1 MNISKS
7 TLDFIC
13 KHANDDVRKLALSA
27 KRAEE
32 LDLSFAL
39 DQIAGRQKAKVK
51 LPSWFEMAN
60 TAMGEGRYKVQNED
74 VGKAVGENID
84 KALVKG
90 EDADE
95 RNFLVFP
102 PHISMEQCS
111 SEQTARYKKRV
122 LDRVLSSILDCDRS
136 RNAHFIDITGG
147 FGVDFSYLAQ
157 GFTEATYVERQ
168 EHLCEIARHNFPLLG
183 LPHAN
188 VICKELESPLKLP
201 ILGTDLKRTCNGPET
216 DLQGIVVFI
225 DPARRDTNGNRT
237 YAIGD
242 CTPNILGFIGELLNR
257 TAVVMVKLSPMLD
270 WHQTVEDI
278 NRASGSGNAVREVHI
293 VSTQNECKEL
303 LLVLS
308 ERYES
313 ALEVHCVNDDE
324 AFVFTLSEANT
335 PVSESRNA
343 ERLFVPNASVMKAG
357 CFSEVES
364 RFGVR
369 QIARN
374 SHLFVGGADV
384 EGFPGR
390 VFNILCVTTMNKKE
404 LKSAL
409 AGIDRAN
416 ISVRNFPLS
425 PEQLRKRLKIKDGGD
440 IYLFATTTDEEEH
453 VIYITKKESL

>member
-1 MNISKS
+1 MNISEA
-7 TLDFIC
+7 TIDFVC

-27 KRAEE
+27 KRTEE

-39 DQIAGRQKAKVK
+39 DQIAGRQKARTK
-51 LPSWFEMAN
+51 LPSWYAL
-60 TAMGEGRYKVQNED
+60 AALGEGV
-74 VGKAVGENID
+74 
-84 KALVKG
+84 
-90 EDADE
+90 DE
-95 RNFLVFP
+95 AHFLVFP
-102 PHISMEQCS
+102 PHISVEQCS
-111 SEQTARYKKRV
+111 SEQTAKYKKRI
-122 LDRVLSSILDCDRS
+122 LDRLLPSILDHPWS

-157 GFTEATYVERQ
+157 GFAEATYVERQ
-168 EHLCEIARHNFPLLG
+168 EHLCEIARHNFPLLS

-188 VICKELESPLKLP
+188 IICKELESPFELP
-201 ILGTDLKRTCNGPET
+201 VLGTDQ
-216 DLQGIVVFI
+216 QGIVVFI

-242 CTPNILGFIGELLNR
+242 CTPNILGFIGELLKK

-270 WHQTVEDI
+270 WHQTVEDM
-278 NRASGSGNAVREVHI
+278 NRVSGSGNAVREVHI

-313 ALEVHCVNDDE
+313 ELEVHCVNDDDV
-324 AFVFTLSEANT
+324 FVFTPGEANS
-335 PVSESRNA
+335 PISESRST
-343 ERLFVPNASVMKAG
+343 EKLFVPNASVMKAG
-357 CFSEVES
+357 CFPEIEA
-364 RFGVR
+364 RFGIR
-369 QIARN
+369 QIGKN
-374 SHLFVGGADV
+374 SHLFIGSEDIV
-384 EGFPGR
+384 GFPGR

-409 AGIDRAN
+409 AGIDKAN

-453 VIYITKKESL
+453 VIYVTGKDSA

>member
-1 MNISKS
+1 MNISEE
-7 TLDFIC
+7 TINFVC

-27 KRAEE
+27 KRAEG

-39 DQIAGRQKAKVK
+39 DQIAGRQKARTK
-51 LPSWFEMAN
+51 LPSWYAL
-60 TAMGEGRYKVQNED
+60 AALGERV
-74 VGKAVGENID
+74 
-84 KALVKG
+84 
-90 EDADE
+90 DE
-95 RNFLVFP
+95 AHFLVFP

-111 SEQTARYKKRV
+111 SEQTARYKKRI
-122 LDRVLSSILDCDRS
+122 LDRLLPSILDHPWS

-157 GFTEATYVERQ
+157 GFAEATYVERQ
-168 EHLCEIARHNFPLLG
+168 EHLCEIAKHNFPLLG
-183 LPHAN
+183 LPKAN
-188 VICKELESPLKLP
+188 VICKELETPLELP
-201 ILGTDLKRTCNGPET
+201 FLVNGPGTDLERTYNGGRT
-216 DLQGIVVFI
+216 DLQEIVIFI

-237 YAIGD
+237 YAIDD
-242 CTPNILGFIGELLNR
+242 CTPNILDFIGELLKE

-270 WHQTVEDI
+270 WHQTIEDI

-313 ALEVHCVNDDE
+313 ALEVYCVNDDE
-324 AFVFTLSEANT
+324 VFVFTPSGANT
-335 PVSESRNA
+335 PFSESRNA
-343 ERLFVPNASVMKAG
+343 EKLFVPNASVMKAG
-357 CFSEVES
+357 CFSELES
-364 RFGVR
+364 RFGIK
-369 QIARN
+369 QIASN
-374 SHLFVGGADV
+374 SHLFVGGENV

-390 VFNILCVTTMNKKE
+390 AFNILCVTTMNKKE

-440 IYLFATTTDEEEH
+440 VYLFATTTDDEEH
-453 VIYITKKESL
+453 VIYVTGK

>member
-1 MNISKS
+1 MNISEA
-7 TLDFIC
+7 TIDFVC
-13 KHANDDVRKLALSA
+13 RHANDDVRKLALSA
-27 KRAEE
+27 KRAEG

-39 DQIAGRQKAKVK
+39 DQIAGRQKARTK
-51 LPSWFEMAN
+51 LPSWYAL
-60 TAMGEGRYKVQNED
+60 AALGERV
-74 VGKAVGENID
+74 
-84 KALVKG
+84 
-90 EDADE
+90 DE
-95 RNFLVFP
+95 AHFLVFP

-111 SEQTARYKKRV
+111 SEQTAKYKKRI
-122 LDRVLSSILDCDRS
+122 LDRLLPSILDHPWS

-147 FGVDFSYLAQ
+147 FGVDFSFLAQ
-157 GFTEATYVERQ
+157 GFAEATYVERQ

-183 LPHAN
+183 LPQTN
-188 VICKELESPLKLP
+188 VVCKELDSPLQLP
-201 ILGTDLKRTCNGPET
+201 SLRAALQET
-216 DLQGIVVFI
+216 IVFI

-242 CTPNILGFIGELLNR
+242 CTPNILDFIGELLNR

-313 ALEVHCVNDDE
+313 ELEVYCVNDDDV
-324 AFVFTLSEANT
+324 FVFTPGKANAAI
-335 PVSESRNA
+335 SESRST
-343 ERLFVPNASVMKAG
+343 EKLYVPNASVMKAG
-357 CFSEVES
+357 CFPEIET
-364 RFGVR
+364 RFGIR
-369 QIARN
+369 QIGKN
-374 SHLFVGGADV
+374 SHLFIGSEDIV
-384 EGFPGR
+384 GFPGR
-390 VFNILCVTTMNKKE
+390 VFNILSVTTMNKKE

-453 VIYITKKESL
+453 VIYVTGKDSACAEFLESKLGVN

>member
-1 MNISKS
+1 MNISEA
-7 TLDFIC
+7 TIDFVC
-13 KHANDDVRKLALSA
+13 RHANDDVRKLALSA
-27 KRAEE
+27 KRAEG

-39 DQIAGRQKAKVK
+39 DQIAGRQKARTK
-51 LPSWFEMAN
+51 LPSWYAL
-60 TAMGEGRYKVQNED
+60 AASGERV
-74 VGKAVGENID
+74 
-84 KALVKG
+84 
-90 EDADE
+90 DE
-95 RNFLVFP
+95 AHFLVFP

-111 SEQTARYKKRV
+111 SEQTAKYKKRI
-122 LDRVLSSILDCDRS
+122 LDRILPSILDHPWS

-157 GFTEATYVERQ
+157 GFAEATYVERQ

-183 LPHAN
+183 LPQTN
-188 VICKELESPLKLP
+188 VVCKELDSPLQLP
-201 ILGTDLKRTCNGPET
+201 SLRAALQET
-216 DLQGIVVFI
+216 IVFI

-242 CTPNILGFIGELLNR
+242 CTPNILDFIGELLKK

-313 ALEVHCVNDDE
+313 ELEVYCVNDDDV
-324 AFVFTLSEANT
+324 FVFIPGKANAAI
-335 PVSESRNA
+335 SESRST
-343 ERLFVPNASVMKAG
+343 EKLFVPNASVMKAG
-357 CFSEVES
+357 CFSEIET
-364 RFGVR
+364 RFGIR
-369 QIARN
+369 QIGKN
-374 SHLFVGGADV
+374 SHLFIGGEDIV
-384 EGFPGR
+384 GFPGR

-409 AGIDRAN
+409 AGIDKAN

-453 VIYITKKESL
+453 IIYVTGKDSA

>member
-1 MNISKS
+1 MNISEA
-7 TLDFIC
+7 TIDFVC

-27 KRAEE
+27 KRAEG

-39 DQIAGRQKAKVK
+39 DQIAGRQKARTK
-51 LPSWFEMAN
+51 LPSWYAL
-60 TAMGEGRYKVQNED
+60 AALGESV
-74 VGKAVGENID
+74 
-84 KALVKG
+84 
-90 EDADE
+90 DE
-95 RNFLVFP
+95 AHFLVFP

-111 SEQTARYKKRV
+111 SEQTAKYKKRI
-122 LDRVLSSILDCDRS
+122 LDRLLPSILGHPCS
-136 RNAHFIDITGG
+136 RNSHFIDITGG

-157 GFTEATYVERQ
+157 GFAEATYVERQ

-183 LPHAN
+183 LPQAN
-188 VICKELESPLKLP
+188 VVCKELDSPLLLP
-201 ILGTDLKRTCNGPET
+201 SLRAALQET
-216 DLQGIVVFI
+216 IVFI

-242 CTPNILGFIGELLNR
+242 CTPNILDFIGELLNR

-313 ALEVHCVNDDE
+313 ELEVYCVNDDDV
-324 AFVFTLSEANT
+324 FVFIPGKANAAI
-335 PVSESRNA
+335 SESRST
-343 ERLFVPNASVMKAG
+343 EKLFVPNASVMKAG
-357 CFSEVES
+357 CFPEIEA
-364 RFGVR
+364 RFGIR
-369 QIARN
+369 QIGKN
-374 SHLFVGGADV
+374 SHLFIGSEDIV
-384 EGFPGR
+384 GFPGR

-453 VIYITKKESL
+453 VIYVTGNDSACAEFLESKLGVN

>member
-1 MNISKS
+1 MDISKA
-7 TLDFIC
+7 TLDFVC

-27 KRAEE
+27 KRAEG

-39 DQIAGRQKAKVK
+39 DQIAGRQKAKTK
-51 LPSWFEMAN
+51 LPSWLAIAEKAN
-60 TAMGEGRYKVQNED
+60 GES
-74 VGKAVGENID
+74 
-84 KALVKG
+84 
-90 EDADE
+90 ADE
-95 RNFLVFP
+95 AHFLVFP

-111 SEQTARYKKRV
+111 SEQTARYKKRI
-122 LDRVLSSILDCDRS
+122 LDRLLASILDQDRS

-157 GFTEATYVERQ
+157 GFAEATYVERQ

-188 VICKELESPLKLP
+188 IICKELESPFELP
-201 ILGTDLKRTCNGPET
+201 VLGTDQ
-216 DLQGIVVFI
+216 QGIVVFI

-257 TAVVMVKLSPMLD
+257 TAIVMVKLSPMLD
-270 WHQTVEDI
+270 WHQTVGDI

-308 ERYES
+308 ERNES
-313 ALEVHCVNDDE
+313 ALEVYCVNDDE
-324 AFVFTLSEANT
+324 VFVFTPGKANA
-335 PVSESRNA
+335 PISESRST

-357 CFSEVES
+357 CFSEVEN
-364 RFGVR
+364 RFGIR

-374 SHLFVGGADV
+374 SHLFVGGVDV
-384 EGFPGR
+384 KGFPGR

-425 PEQLRKRLKIKDGGD
+425 PELLRKRLKIKDGGD
-440 IYLFATTTDEEEH
+440 IYLFATTTDNEEH
-453 VIYITKKESL
+453 VIYVTGKDSACAEFLESKLGVN

>member
-1 MNISKS
+1 MNISEA
-7 TLDFIC
+7 TIDFVC

-27 KRAEE
+27 KRAEG
-32 LDLSFAL
+32 LDLLFAL
-39 DQIAGRQKAKVK
+39 DQIAGRQKAKTK
-51 LPSWFEMAN
+51 LPSWLAIAEKAN
-60 TAMGEGRYKVQNED
+60 GES
-74 VGKAVGENID
+74 
-84 KALVKG
+84 
-90 EDADE
+90 ADE
-95 RNFLVFP
+95 AHFLVFP

-111 SEQTARYKKRV
+111 SEQTARYKKRI
-122 LDRVLSSILDCDRS
+122 LDRLLASILDQDRS

-157 GFTEATYVERQ
+157 GFAEATYVERQ

-188 VICKELESPLKLP
+188 IICKELESPFELP
-201 ILGTDLKRTCNGPET
+201 VLGTDQ
-216 DLQGIVVFI
+216 QGIVVFI

-303 LLVLS
+303 LLELS

-313 ALEVHCVNDDE
+313 ELEVHCVNDDDV
-324 AFVFTLSEANT
+324 FVFTPSET
-335 PVSESRNA
+335 RTKTLEVKQSKK
-343 ERLFVPNASVMKAG
+343 LFVPNASVMKAG
-357 CFSEVES
+357 CFSEIET
-364 RFGVR
+364 RFGIR
-369 QIARN
+369 QIGKN
-374 SHLFVGGADV
+374 SHLFIGGEDIV
-384 EGFPGR
+384 GFPGR

-404 LKSAL
+404 LKSSL

-440 IYLFATTTDEEEH
+440 IYLFAATTDEEEH
-453 VIYITKKESL
+453 VIYVTGKDSA

>member
-1 MNISKS
+1 MNISEA
-7 TLDFIC
+7 TIDFVC
-13 KHANDDVRKLALSA
+13 RHANDDVRKLALSA
-27 KRAEE
+27 KRTEG

-39 DQIAGRQKAKVK
+39 DQIAGRQKARTK
-51 LPSWFEMAN
+51 LPSWYAL
-60 TAMGEGRYKVQNED
+60 AALGERVD
-74 VGKAVGENID
+74 VAH
-84 KALVKG
+84 
-90 EDADE
+90 
-95 RNFLVFP
+95 FLVFP

-111 SEQTARYKKRV
+111 SEQTAKYKKRI
-122 LDRVLSSILDCDRS
+122 LDRLLSSILGHPCS

-157 GFTEATYVERQ
+157 GFAEATYVERQ

-183 LPHAN
+183 LPQAN
-188 VICKELESPLKLP
+188 VICKELDSPLQLP
-201 ILGTDLKRTCNGPET
+201 SLRAA
-216 DLQGIVVFI
+216 LQEAIVFI

-242 CTPNILGFIGELLNR
+242 CTPNILDFIGELLKK
-257 TAVVMVKLSPMLD
+257 TVVVMVKLSPMLD
-270 WHQTVEDI
+270 WHQTVEDV

-313 ALEVHCVNDDE
+313 ELEVYCVNDDV
-324 AFVFTLSEANT
+324 FVFTPSET
-335 PVSESRNA
+335 RTKTLEVKPSKK
-343 ERLFVPNASVMKAG
+343 LFVPNASVMKAG
-357 CFSEVES
+357 CFPEIEA
-364 RFGVR
+364 RFGIR
-369 QIARN
+369 QIGKN
-374 SHLFVGGADV
+374 SHLFIGSEDIV
-384 EGFPGR
+384 GFPGR

-453 VIYITKKESL
+453 IIYVTGKDSACAEFLESKLGVN

>member
-1 MNISKS
+1 MNISE
-7 TLDFIC
+7 TTIDFVC

-27 KRAEE
+27 KRTEG

-39 DQIAGRQKAKVK
+39 DQIAGRQKARTK
-51 LPSWFEMAN
+51 LPSWYAL
-60 TAMGEGRYKVQNED
+60 AALGESV
-74 VGKAVGENID
+74 
-84 KALVKG
+84 
-90 EDADE
+90 DE
-95 RNFLVFP
+95 AHFLVFP

-111 SEQTARYKKRV
+111 SEQTAKYKKRV
-122 LDRVLSSILDCDRS
+122 LDRVLSSIFDQDWP
-136 RNAHFIDITGG
+136 RNAHFVDITGG

-157 GFTEATYVERQ
+157 GFAEATYVERQ
-168 EHLCEIARHNFPLLG
+168 EHLCEIARHNFSLLC

-188 VICKELESPLKLP
+188 VVCKELETPLELP
-201 ILGTDLKRTCNGPET
+201 FLGNGPET
-216 DLQGIVVFI
+216 DLKRRRSEGEADQKETVVFI

-242 CTPNILGFIGELLNR
+242 CTPNILDFIGELLKK

-308 ERYES
+308 ERNES
-313 ALEVHCVNDDE
+313 EMEVYCVNDDDV
-324 AFVFTLSEANT
+324 FVFTPSENKVVT
-335 PVSESRNA
+335 FEPKPSKK
-343 ERLFVPNASVMKAG
+343 LFVPNASVMKAG

-364 RFGVR
+364 RFGIR

-374 SHLFVGGADV
+374 SHLFIGSEDV
-384 EGFPGR
+384 VGFPGR
-390 VFNILCVTTMNKKE
+390 VFDIECVTTMNKKE
-404 LKSAL
+404 LKKAL
-409 AGIDRAN
+409 DGIDRAN

-440 IYLFATTTDEEEH
+440 VYLFATTDENDEH
-453 VIYITKKESL
+453 IIYVCKR

>member
-1 MNISKS
+1 MNISEA
-7 TLDFIC
+7 TIDFVC
-13 KHANDDVRKLALSA
+13 RHANDDVRKLALSA
-27 KRAEE
+27 KRTEE

-39 DQIAGRQKAKVK
+39 DQIAGRQKARTK
-51 LPSWFEMAN
+51 LPSW
-60 TAMGEGRYKVQNED
+60 Y
-74 VGKAVGENID
+74 
-84 KALVKG
+84 ALAERV
-90 EDADE
+90 DE
-95 RNFLVFP
+95 AHFLVFP

-111 SEQTARYKKRV
+111 SEQTAKYKKSV
-122 LDRVLSSILDCDRS
+122 LDRLLPSILGHPCS
-136 RNAHFIDITGG
+136 RNTHFIDITGG

-157 GFTEATYVERQ
+157 GFAEATYVERQ

-188 VICKELESPLKLP
+188 VICKELDSPLQLP
-201 ILGTDLKRTCNGPET
+201 SLRAALQET
-216 DLQGIVVFI
+216 IVFI

-242 CTPNILGFIGELLNR
+242 CSPNILDFIGELLNR

-278 NRASGSGNAVREVHI
+278 NRSSGSGNAVREVHI

-313 ALEVHCVNDDE
+313 ELEVYCVNDDDV
-324 AFVFTLSEANT
+324 FVFTPSET
-335 PVSESRNA
+335 RTKTLEVKPSKK
-343 ERLFVPNASVMKAG
+343 LLVPNASVMKAG
-357 CFSEVES
+357 CFPEIEA
-364 RFGVR
+364 RFGIR
-369 QIARN
+369 QIGKN
-374 SHLFVGGADV
+374 SHLFIGSEDIV
-384 EGFPGR
+384 GFPGR

-404 LKSAL
+404 LNSAL

-453 VIYITKKESL
+453 VIYVTGKDSA

>member
-1 MNISKS
+1 MDISKA
-7 TLDFIC
+7 TLDFVC

-27 KRAEE
+27 KRAEG

-39 DQIAGRQKAKVK
+39 DQIAGRQKAKTK
-51 LPSWFEMAN
+51 LPSWLAIAEKAN
-60 TAMGEGRYKVQNED
+60 GES
-74 VGKAVGENID
+74 
-84 KALVKG
+84 
-90 EDADE
+90 ADE
-95 RNFLVFP
+95 AHFLVFP

-111 SEQTARYKKRV
+111 SEQTARYKKRI
-122 LDRVLSSILDCDRS
+122 LDRLLASILDQDRS

-157 GFTEATYVERQ
+157 GFAEATYVERQ

-188 VICKELESPLKLP
+188 IICKELESPFELP
-201 ILGTDLKRTCNGPET
+201 VLGTDQ
-216 DLQGIVVFI
+216 QGIVVFI

-257 TAVVMVKLSPMLD
+257 TAIVMVKLSPMLD

-278 NRASGSGNAVREVHI
+278 NRSSGSGNAVREVHI

-313 ALEVHCVNDDE
+313 ELEVHCVNDDDV
-324 AFVFTLSEANT
+324 FVFTPNETKTIALEVKPSKK
-335 PVSESRNA
+335 
-343 ERLFVPNASVMKAG
+343 LFVPNASVMKAG
-357 CFSEVES
+357 CFSELEG
-364 RFGVR
+364 RFGIK
-369 QIARN
+369 QIASN
-374 SHLFVGGADV
+374 SHLFVGGEDV
-384 EGFPGR
+384 KSFPGR

-404 LKSAL
+404 LKKAL
-409 AGIDRAN
+409 DGIDRAN

-440 IYLFATTTDEEEH
+440 IYLFATTTDNEEH
-453 VIYITKKESL
+453 VIYVTGK

>member
-1 MNISKS
+1 MNILEA
-7 TLDFIC
+7 TIDFVC
-13 KHANDDVRKLALSA
+13 RHANDDVRKLALSA
-27 KRAEE
+27 KRTEG

-39 DQIAGRQKAKVK
+39 DQIAGRQKARTK
-51 LPSWFEMAN
+51 LPSWYAL
-60 TAMGEGRYKVQNED
+60 AALGERV
-74 VGKAVGENID
+74 
-84 KALVKG
+84 
-90 EDADE
+90 DE
-95 RNFLVFP
+95 AHFLVFP

-111 SEQTARYKKRV
+111 SEQTAKYKKSV
-122 LDRVLSSILDCDRS
+122 LDRLLPSILDHPWS
-136 RNAHFIDITGG
+136 RNSHFIDITGG
-147 FGVDFSYLAQ
+147 FGVDF
-157 GFTEATYVERQ
+157 
-168 EHLCEIARHNFPLLG
+168 FPLLG
-183 LPHAN
+183 LPKAN
-188 VICKELESPLKLP
+188 VVCKELDSPLQLP
-201 ILGTDLKRTCNGPET
+201 SLRTALQET
-216 DLQGIVVFI
+216 IVFI

-242 CTPNILGFIGELLNR
+242 CTPNILDFIGELLNR

-313 ALEVHCVNDDE
+313 ELEVHCVNDDDV
-324 AFVFTLSEANT
+324 FVFTPGKANAAI
-335 PVSESRNA
+335 SESRST
-343 ERLFVPNASVMKAG
+343 EKLFVPNASVMKAG
-357 CFSEVES
+357 CFPEIET
-364 RFGVR
+364 RFGIR
-369 QIARN
+369 QIGKN
-374 SHLFVGGADV
+374 SHLFIGSEDIV
-384 EGFPGR
+384 GFPGR

-409 AGIDRAN
+409 AGIDKAN

-453 VIYITKKESL
+453 VIYVTGKDSA

>member
-1 MNISKS
+1 MNISEA
-7 TLDFIC
+7 TIDFVC

-27 KRAEE
+27 KRTEE

-39 DQIAGRQKAKVK
+39 DQIAGRQKARTK
-51 LPSWFEMAN
+51 LPSWYAL
-60 TAMGEGRYKVQNED
+60 AALGEGV
-74 VGKAVGENID
+74 
-84 KALVKG
+84 
-90 EDADE
+90 DE
-95 RNFLVFP
+95 AHFLVFP
-102 PHISMEQCS
+102 PHISVEQCS
-111 SEQTARYKKRV
+111 SEQTAKYKKRI
-122 LDRVLSSILDCDRS
+122 LDRLLPSILDHPWS

-157 GFTEATYVERQ
+157 GFAEATYVERQ
-168 EHLCEIARHNFPLLG
+168 EHLCEIARHNFPLLS

-188 VICKELESPLKLP
+188 IICKELESPFELP
-201 ILGTDLKRTCNGPET
+201 VLGTDQ
-216 DLQGIVVFI
+216 QGIVVFI

-242 CTPNILGFIGELLNR
+242 CTPNILGFIGELLKK

-270 WHQTVEDI
+270 WHQTVEDM
-278 NRASGSGNAVREVHI
+278 NRVSGSGNAVREVHI

-313 ALEVHCVNDDE
+313 ELEVHCVNDDDV
-324 AFVFTLSEANT
+324 FVFTPGEANS
-335 PVSESRNA
+335 PISESRST
-343 ERLFVPNASVMKAG
+343 EKLFVPNASVMKAG
-357 CFSEVES
+357 CFPEIEA
-364 RFGVR
+364 RFGIR
-369 QIARN
+369 QIGKN
-374 SHLFVGGADV
+374 SHLFIGSEDIV
-384 EGFPGR
+384 GFPGR

-409 AGIDRAN
+409 AGIDKAN

-453 VIYITKKESL
+453 IIYVTGKDSACAEFLESKLGVN

>member
-1 MNISKS
+1 MNISEA
-7 TLDFIC
+7 TIDFVC
-13 KHANDDVRKLALSA
+13 RHANDDVRKLALSA
-27 KRAEE
+27 KRAEG

-39 DQIAGRQKAKVK
+39 DQIAGRQKARTK
-51 LPSWFEMAN
+51 LPSWYAL
-60 TAMGEGRYKVQNED
+60 AASGERV
-74 VGKAVGENID
+74 
-84 KALVKG
+84 
-90 EDADE
+90 DE
-95 RNFLVFP
+95 AHFLVFP

-111 SEQTARYKKRV
+111 SEQTAKYKKRI
-122 LDRVLSSILDCDRS
+122 LDCILPSILDHPWS

-157 GFTEATYVERQ
+157 GFAEATYVERQ

-188 VICKELESPLKLP
+188 VICKEFETPLQLP
-201 ILGTDLKRTCNGPET
+201 SLGAALQET
-216 DLQGIVVFI
+216 IVFI

-242 CTPNILGFIGELLNR
+242 CTPNILDFIGELLNR

-313 ALEVHCVNDDE
+313 ELEVHCVNDDDV
-324 AFVFTLSEANT
+324 FVFTPSET
-335 PVSESRNA
+335 RFKTLEVKPSKK
-343 ERLFVPNASVMKAG
+343 LFVPNASVMKAG
-357 CFSEVES
+357 CFPEIEA
-364 RFGVR
+364 RFGIR
-369 QIARN
+369 QIGKN
-374 SHLFVGGADV
+374 SHLFIGGEDIV
-384 EGFPGR
+384 GFPGR

-453 VIYITKKESL
+453 IIYVTGK

>member
-1 MNISKS
+1 MNISNA
-7 TLDFIC
+7 TLDFVC

-27 KRAEE
+27 KRTED

-84 KALVKG
+84 KAMG

-188 VICKELESPLKLP
+188 VICKELESPLELP

-216 DLQGIVVFI
+216 DLQGIVFFI

-242 CTPNILGFIGELLNR
+242 CTPNILDFIGELLNR

-357 CFSEVES
+357 CFSEIES

-404 LKSAL
+404 LKKAL
-409 AGIDRAN
+409 NGIDRAN

>member
-1 MNISKS
+1 MNISEA
-7 TLDFIC
+7 TIDFVC

-27 KRAEE
+27 KRAEG

-39 DQIAGRQKAKVK
+39 DQIAGRQKARTK
-51 LPSWFEMAN
+51 LPSWYAL
-60 TAMGEGRYKVQNED
+60 AALGERV
-74 VGKAVGENID
+74 
-84 KALVKG
+84 
-90 EDADE
+90 DE
-95 RNFLVFP
+95 AHFLVFP

-111 SEQTARYKKRV
+111 SEQTAKYKKRI
-122 LDRVLSSILDCDRS
+122 LDRLLPSILGHPCS

-157 GFTEATYVERQ
+157 GFAEATYVERQ

-188 VICKELESPLKLP
+188 VVCKELETPLQLP
-201 ILGTDLKRTCNGPET
+201 SLRAALQET
-216 DLQGIVVFI
+216 IVFI

-242 CTPNILGFIGELLNR
+242 CTPNILDFIGELLNR

-313 ALEVHCVNDDE
+313 ELEVHCVNDDDV
-324 AFVFTLSEANT
+324 FVFTPSETRTKTLEVKPAKK
-335 PVSESRNA
+335 
-343 ERLFVPNASVMKAG
+343 LFVPNASVMKAG
-357 CFSEVES
+357 CFPEIET
-364 RFGVR
+364 RFGIR
-369 QIARN
+369 QIGKN
-374 SHLFVGGADV
+374 SHLFIGSEDIV
-384 EGFPGR
+384 GFPGR
-390 VFNILCVTTMNKKE
+390 VFNILTVTTMNKKE

-416 ISVRNFPLS
+416 ITTRNFPLS

-453 VIYITKKESL
+453 IIYVTGKDSACAEFLESKLGVN

>member
-1 MNISKS
+1 MNISEA
-7 TLDFIC
+7 TIDFVC

-27 KRAEE
+27 KRTEG

-39 DQIAGRQKAKVK
+39 DQIAGRQKARTK
-51 LPSWFEMAN
+51 LPSWYAL
-60 TAMGEGRYKVQNED
+60 AALGESV
-74 VGKAVGENID
+74 
-84 KALVKG
+84 
-90 EDADE
+90 DE
-95 RNFLVFP
+95 AHFLVFP

-111 SEQTARYKKRV
+111 SEQTAKYKKSV
-122 LDRVLSSILDCDRS
+122 LDRLLPSILEHSWS
-136 RNAHFIDITGG
+136 RNTHFIDITGG
-147 FGVDFSYLAQ
+147 FGVDFSFLAQ
-157 GFTEATYVERQ
+157 GFAEATYVERQ

-188 VICKELESPLKLP
+188 VVCKELDSPLQLP
-201 ILGTDLKRTCNGPET
+201 SLRAALQET
-216 DLQGIVVFI
+216 IVFI
-225 DPARRDTNGNRT
+225 DPARRDINGNRT

-242 CTPNILGFIGELLNR
+242 CTPNILDFIGELLNR

-313 ALEVHCVNDDE
+313 ALEVYCVNDDDV
-324 AFVFTLSEANT
+324 FVFTPGKANAAI
-335 PVSESRNA
+335 SESRST
-343 ERLFVPNASVMKAG
+343 EKLFVPNASVMKAG
-357 CFSEVES
+357 CFPEIEA
-364 RFGVR
+364 RFGIR
-369 QIARN
+369 QIGKN
-374 SHLFVGGADV
+374 SHLFIGSEDIV
-384 EGFPGR
+384 GFPGR

-404 LKSAL
+404 LKSSL
-409 AGIDRAN
+409 AGIDKAN
-416 ISVRNFPLS
+416 ITTRNFPLS

-453 VIYITKKESL
+453 IIYVTGKDSA

>member
-1 MNISKS
+1 MNISE
-7 TLDFIC
+7 TTIDFVC

-27 KRAEE
+27 KRTEG

-39 DQIAGRQKAKVK
+39 DQIAGRQKARTK
-51 LPSWFEMAN
+51 LPSWYAL
-60 TAMGEGRYKVQNED
+60 AALGEGV
-74 VGKAVGENID
+74 
-84 KALVKG
+84 
-90 EDADE
+90 DE
-95 RNFLVFP
+95 AHFLVFP

-111 SEQTARYKKRV
+111 SEQTAKYKKSV
-122 LDRVLSSILDCDRS
+122 LDRVLSSILALPWS
-136 RNAHFIDITGG
+136 RNTHFIDITGG
-147 FGVDFSYLAQ
+147 FGVDFSYIAQ
-157 GFTEATYVERQ
+157 GFAEATYVERQ

-183 LPHAN
+183 LPQAN
-188 VICKELESPLKLP
+188 VICKELETPLELP
-201 ILGTDLKRTCNGPET
+201 FLGKGSET
-216 DLQGIVVFI
+216 NSQQTVVFI

-242 CTPNILGFIGELLNR
+242 CTPNILDFIGELLNR

-313 ALEVHCVNDDE
+313 ALEIYCVNDDDV
-324 AFVFTLSEANT
+324 FVFTPSETKTIALE
-335 PVSESRNA
+335 VKSSKK
-343 ERLFVPNASVMKAG
+343 LFVPNASVMKAG
-357 CFSEVES
+357 CFSEIEA
-364 RFGVR
+364 RFGIR
-369 QIARN
+369 QIGKN
-374 SHLFVGGADV
+374 SHLFIGGEDIV
-384 EGFPGR
+384 GFPGR

-416 ISVRNFPLS
+416 ITTRNFPLS

-453 VIYITKKESL
+453 IIYVTGKDSACAEFLESKLGVN

>member
-1 MNISKS
+1 MNISE
-7 TLDFIC
+7 TTIDFVC

-39 DQIAGRQKAKVK
+39 DQIAGRQKARTK
-51 LPSWFEMAN
+51 LPSWYAL
-60 TAMGEGRYKVQNED
+60 AALGEGV
-74 VGKAVGENID
+74 
-84 KALVKG
+84 
-90 EDADE
+90 DE
-95 RNFLVFP
+95 AHFLVFP

-111 SEQTARYKKRV
+111 SEQTAKYKKRI
-122 LDRVLSSILDCDRS
+122 LDRLLPSILDHPWS
-136 RNAHFIDITGG
+136 RNTHFIDITGG

-157 GFTEATYVERQ
+157 GFAEATYVERQ

-183 LPHAN
+183 LPQAN
-188 VICKELESPLKLP
+188 VICKELETPLELLF
-201 ILGTDLKRTCNGPET
+201 LGKGSET
-216 DLQGIVVFI
+216 NSQQTVVFI

-242 CTPNILGFIGELLNR
+242 CIPNILDFIGELLKK
-257 TAVVMVKLSPMLD
+257 TVVVMVKLSPMLD

-278 NRASGSGNAVREVHI
+278 NRASCSGNAVREVHI

-313 ALEVHCVNDDE
+313 ELEVHCVNDDDV
-324 AFVFTLSEANT
+324 FVFTPSET
-335 PVSESRNA
+335 RTKTLEVKQSKK
-343 ERLFVPNASVMKAG
+343 LFVPNASVMKAG
-357 CFSEVES
+357 CFPEIET
-364 RFGVR
+364 RFGIR
-369 QIARN
+369 QISKN
-374 SHLFVGGADV
+374 SHLFIGSEDIV
-384 EGFPGR
+384 GFPGR

-404 LKSAL
+404 LKNAL

-416 ISVRNFPLS
+416 ITTRNFPLS

-453 VIYITKKESL
+453 IIYVTGK

>member
-27 KRAEE
+27 KRTED

-51 LPSWFEMAN
+51 LPSWFA
-60 TAMGEGRYKVQNED
+60 TADRAMGDNV
-74 VGKAVGENID
+74 
-84 KALVKG
+84 
-90 EDADE
+90 DE
-95 RNFLVFP
+95 SNFLVFP

-122 LDRVLSSILDCDRS
+122 LDRLLAALLDRDRS
-136 RNAHFIDITGG
+136 RTAHFIDVTGG

-157 GFTEATYVERQ
+157 GFAEATYVERQ

-188 VICKELESPLKLP
+188 VICKELESPLEL
-201 ILGTDLKRTCNGPET
+201 T
-216 DLQGIVVFI
+216 DLQEAVVFI

-242 CTPNILGFIGELLNR
+242 CTPNILGFIGELLQK
-257 TAVVMVKLSPMLD
+257 AALVMVKLSPMLD
-270 WHQTVEDI
+270 WHQTVEDL
-278 NRASGSGNAVREVHI
+278 NRACESKDAVREVHI

-303 LLVLS
+303 LIVLS
-308 ERYES
+308 KRYES
-313 ALEVHCVNDDE
+313 ALEVHCVNDE
-324 AFVFTLSEANT
+324 ETFVFSPNASVAQSSVVASE
-335 PVSESRNA
+335 PQK
-343 ERLFVPNASVMKAG
+343 LYVPNASIMKAG
-357 CFSEVES
+357 CFVEIENT
-364 RFGVR
+364 FGIR
-369 QIARN
+369 QIGRN
-374 SHLFVGGADV
+374 SHLFVGDSVSA
-384 EGFPGR
+384 FPGR

-409 AGIDRAN
+409 SGIDRAN
-416 ISVRNFPLS
+416 IATRNFPLS

-440 IYLFATTTDEEEH
+440 TYLFATTTDEGDH
-453 VIYITKKESL
+453 VIYVTKKEF

>member
-27 KRAEE
+27 KRAEG

-39 DQIAGRQKAKVK
+39 DQIAGRQKAKTK
-51 LPSWFEMAN
+51 LPSWLAIAEKAN
-60 TAMGEGRYKVQNED
+60 GES
-74 VGKAVGENID
+74 
-84 KALVKG
+84 
-90 EDADE
+90 ADGAH
-95 RNFLVFP
+95 FLVFP

-111 SEQTARYKKRV
+111 SEQTARYKKRI
-122 LDRVLSSILDCDRS
+122 LDRLLASFLDQDRS

-157 GFTEATYVERQ
+157 GFAEATYVERQ

-188 VICKELESPLKLP
+188 IICKELESPFEL
-201 ILGTDLKRTCNGPET
+201 T
-216 DLQGIVVFI
+216 DLQETVVFI

-242 CTPNILGFIGELLNR
+242 CAPNILGFIGELLQR
-257 TAVVMVKLSPMLD
+257 ASLVMVKLSPMLD
-270 WHQTVEDI
+270 WHQTVEDL
-278 NRASGSGNAVREVHI
+278 NRACESKDAVREVHI

-303 LLVLS
+303 LIILS

-313 ALEVHCVNDDE
+313 ALEVHCVNDE
-324 AFVFTLSEANT
+324 ETFVFS
-335 PVSESRNA
+335 PNA
-343 ERLFVPNASVMKAG
+343 SVIQSSATAFEPHKLYVPNASIMKAG
-357 CFSEVES
+357 CFVEIENA
-364 RFGVR
+364 FGIR
-369 QIARN
+369 QIGKN
-374 SHLFVGGADV
+374 SHLFVGDSVSA
-384 EGFPGR
+384 FPGR

-409 AGIDRAN
+409 SGIDRAN
-416 ISVRNFPLS
+416 IATRNFPLS
-425 PEQLRKRLKIKDGGD
+425 PEQLRKRLKVKDGGD
-440 IYLFATTTDEEEH
+440 TYLFATTTDEGDH
-453 VIYITKKESL
+453 VIYVTKKES

>member
-1 MNISKS
+1 MNISEA
-7 TLDFIC
+7 TIDFVC

-27 KRAEE
+27 KRTEK

-39 DQIAGRQKAKVK
+39 DQIAGRQKARTK
-51 LPSWFEMAN
+51 LPSWYAL
-60 TAMGEGRYKVQNED
+60 AALGEGF
-74 VGKAVGENID
+74 
-84 KALVKG
+84 
-90 EDADE
+90 DE
-95 RNFLVFP
+95 AHFLVFP

-111 SEQTARYKKRV
+111 SEQTAKYKKRI
-122 LDRVLSSILDCDRS
+122 LDRLLPSILDHPWS

-157 GFTEATYVERQ
+157 GFAEATYVERQ
-168 EHLCEIARHNFPLLG
+168 EHLCAIARHNFSLFG

-188 VICKELESPLKLP
+188 IICKELESPFELP
-201 ILGTDLKRTCNGPET
+201 VLGTDQ
-216 DLQGIVVFI
+216 QGIVVFI

-242 CTPNILGFIGELLNR
+242 CTPNILDFIGELLNR

-313 ALEVHCVNDDE
+313 ELEVYCVNDDDV
-324 AFVFTLSEANT
+324 FVFTPSET
-335 PVSESRNA
+335 RTKTLEVKPSKK
-343 ERLFVPNASVMKAG
+343 LFVPNASVMKAG
-357 CFSEVES
+357 CFPEIET
-364 RFGVR
+364 RFGIR
-369 QIARN
+369 QIGKN
-374 SHLFVGGADV
+374 SHLFIGGEDIV
-384 EGFPGR
+384 GFPGR

-453 VIYITKKESL
+453 IIYVTGKDSACAEFLESKLGEN

>member
-1 MNISKS
+1 MNISEA
-7 TLDFIC
+7 TIDFVC

-27 KRAEE
+27 KRAEG

-39 DQIAGRQKAKVK
+39 DQIAGRQKARTK
-51 LPSWFEMAN
+51 LPSWYAL
-60 TAMGEGRYKVQNED
+60 AALGEGV
-74 VGKAVGENID
+74 
-84 KALVKG
+84 
-90 EDADE
+90 DE
-95 RNFLVFP
+95 AHFLVFP

-111 SEQTARYKKRV
+111 SEQTAKYKKRI
-122 LDRVLSSILDCDRS
+122 LDRLLPSILGHPCS

-157 GFTEATYVERQ
+157 GFAEATYVERQ
-168 EHLCEIARHNFPLLG
+168 EHLCEIAKHNFPLFG
-183 LPHAN
+183 LPQAN
-188 VICKELESPLKLP
+188 VICKELDSPLQLP
-201 ILGTDLKRTCNGPET
+201 SLRAALQET
-216 DLQGIVVFI
+216 IVFI

-242 CTPNILGFIGELLNR
+242 CTPNILDFIGELLNR

-313 ALEVHCVNDDE
+313 ELEVHCVNDDDV
-324 AFVFTLSEANT
+324 FVFTPGEANS
-335 PVSESRNA
+335 PISESRST
-343 ERLFVPNASVMKAG
+343 EKLFVPNASVMKAG
-357 CFSEVES
+357 CFPEIET
-364 RFGVR
+364 RFGIR
-369 QIARN
+369 QIGKN
-374 SHLFVGGADV
+374 SHLFIGSEDIV
-384 EGFPGR
+384 GFPGR
-390 VFNILCVTTMNKKE
+390 VFNILSVTTMNKKE

-409 AGIDRAN
+409 AGIDKAN

-453 VIYITKKESL
+453 IIYVTGK

>member
-1 MNISKS
+1 MNISEA
-7 TLDFIC
+7 TIDFVC
-13 KHANDDVRKLALSA
+13 RHANDDVRKLALSA
-27 KRAEE
+27 KRTEG

-39 DQIAGRQKAKVK
+39 DQIAGRQKARTK
-51 LPSWFEMAN
+51 LPSWYAL
-60 TAMGEGRYKVQNED
+60 AALGEGV
-74 VGKAVGENID
+74 
-84 KALVKG
+84 
-90 EDADE
+90 DE
-95 RNFLVFP
+95 AHFLVFP
-102 PHISMEQCS
+102 PHISVEQCS
-111 SEQTARYKKRV
+111 SEQTAKYKKRI
-122 LDRVLSSILDCDRS
+122 LDRLLPSILDHPWS
-136 RNAHFIDITGG
+136 RNSHFIDITGG

-157 GFTEATYVERQ
+157 GFAEATYVERQ

-183 LPHAN
+183 LPQAN
-188 VICKELESPLKLP
+188 VVCKELDSPLQLP
-201 ILGTDLKRTCNGPET
+201 SLRAALQET
-216 DLQGIVVFI
+216 IVFI

-242 CTPNILGFIGELLNR
+242 CTPNILDFIGELLNR

-313 ALEVHCVNDDE
+313 ELEVHCVNDDDV
-324 AFVFTLSEANT
+324 FVFTPGEANS
-335 PVSESRNA
+335 PISESRST
-343 ERLFVPNASVMKAG
+343 EKLFVPNASVMKAG
-357 CFSEVES
+357 CFPEIET
-364 RFGVR
+364 RFGIR
-369 QIARN
+369 QIGKN
-374 SHLFVGGADV
+374 SHLFIGSEDIL
-384 EGFPGR
+384 GFPGR

-409 AGIDRAN
+409 AGIDKAN

-453 VIYITKKESL
+453 VIYVTGK